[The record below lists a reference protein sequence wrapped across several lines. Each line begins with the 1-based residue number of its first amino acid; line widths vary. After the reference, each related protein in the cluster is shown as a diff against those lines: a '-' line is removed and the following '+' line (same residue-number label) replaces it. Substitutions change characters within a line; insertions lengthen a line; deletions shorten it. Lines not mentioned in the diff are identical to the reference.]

1 MLSQRKSGALIL
13 RERFKILPV
22 RKKAKKKKKKPTVE
36 YGSNCLVLTSLAL
49 GPDRL
54 DLISG
59 PSAF

>member
-22 RKKAKKKKKKPTVE
+22 RKKAKKKKKPTVE